1 MIALIIGFLVS
12 SVIAL
17 VLFIYNLVNTVAG
30 LLGITSLLLLSEY
43 SEKILKETNNL
54 SLGSNFFIGD
64 IQFALSILYF
74 LFLAFIKYDIKGAGV
89 AALIS
94 ALIALL
100 KFSISEKFFNIVFTL
115 LLIYI
120 TIATLKKFI
129 FATFLRMND
138 SDSAVKCILNA
149 TCIYIIIGPTLAY
162 LFGGINNFLF
172 HQPNIGSH
180 PFLFSPYLHLPIYSI
195 LIYSELNRNEAL

>member
-64 IQFALSILYF
+64 IQFALRTS
-74 LFLAFIKYDIKGAGV
+74 
-89 AALIS
+89 
-94 ALIALL
+94 
-100 KFSISEKFFNIVFTL
+100 
-115 LLIYI
+115 
-120 TIATLKKFI
+120 
-129 FATFLRMND
+129 
-138 SDSAVKCILNA
+138 
-149 TCIYIIIGPTLAY
+149 
-162 LFGGINNFLF
+162 
-172 HQPNIGSH
+172 
-180 PFLFSPYLHLPIYSI
+180 
-195 LIYSELNRNEAL
+195 